1 MDGMLSASSQLQDSI
16 VKFSNR
22 GKWRENVTAQCPNLV
37 HAAAP
42 HKKVH
47 LWCPTCHNGINSLPS
62 VVILKPVLPI
72 RDKTWEIFHISMSG
86 GVLISQSFFVV
97 WSQANAFFTISGQR
111 WDFARLMYWLIYFQI
126 FMFQNFA
133 KRLDSKPILFR
144 LILVPVSFFFGQRLV
159 FQDFIFKQTHKKGR
173 WILFSLFWI
182 VFSSIITSVNP
193 SFSSLWRKLFTPS
206 RNNNKIY
213 SRDTGRSHWESFH
226 HLLRKLRL
234 EFWETH
240 FHICK
245 FSLNIW
251 IVDYLN
257 ICKFS
262 LNRVP
267 LGHTLD
273 PC

>member
-1 MDGMLSASSQLQDSI
+1 MVLIHCPPWWSSSLFSQFETKLGKSFIFPFQGGFSYHNLFLWFGLKPMLSSPYQ
-16 VKFSNR
+16 VKDEILRDLCIDWFIFSWSNFYVSKLCQKV
-22 GKWRENVTAQCPNLV
+22 GLETNLV
-37 HAAAP
+37 QIDP
-42 HKKVH
+42 
-47 LWCPTCHNGINSLPS
+47 G
-62 VVILKPVLPI
+62 
-72 RDKTWEIFHISMSG
+72 
-86 GVLISQSFFVV
+86 
-97 WSQANAFFTISGQR
+97 
-111 WDFARLMYWLIYFQI
+111 ARLL
-126 FMFQNFA
+126 
-133 KRLDSKPILFR
+133 L
-144 LILVPVSFFFGQRLV
+144 FGQRPV

>member
-1 MDGMLSASSQLQDSI
+1 MNLYVLTFPPVFIYRSSFPLRFPRLSNCLIDSSCSLPQRWRMRRRARKIYRRRRKRFIEEDKLMDGMLSASSQLQDSI

-47 LWCPTCHNGINSLPS
+47 LWCPTVHNGINSLPS

-86 GVLISQSFFVV
+86 GVLISQSFFVI

-144 LILVPVSFFFGQRLV
+144 LILVPVSFFLV
-159 FQDFIFKQTHKKGR
+159 NDLSFK
-173 WILFSLFWI
+173 ILFSSKHTKK
-182 VFSSIITSVNP
+182 VVG
-193 SFSSLWRKLFTPS
+193 SFLV
-206 RNNNKIY
+206 Y
-213 SRDTGRSHWESFH
+213 SE
-226 HLLRKLRL
+226 
-234 EFWETH
+234 
-240 FHICK
+240 
-245 FSLNIW
+245 
-251 IVDYLN
+251 
-257 ICKFS
+257 
-262 LNRVP
+262 
-267 LGHTLD
+267 
-273 PC
+273 

>member
-16 VKFSNR
+16 VKFSDL
-22 GKWRENVTAQCPNLV
+22 GKWPRGTAQCPNLV

-86 GVLISQSFFVV
+86 GVLISQSFFCGLVS
-97 WSQANAFFTISGQR
+97 SQCFLHHIRSKMRFCET
-111 WDFARLMYWLIYFQI
+111 YVLIDLFSLGQI

-173 WILFSLFWI
+173 WILFSLF
-182 VFSSIITSVNP
+182 
-193 SFSSLWRKLFTPS
+193 
-206 RNNNKIY
+206 
-213 SRDTGRSHWESFH
+213 
-226 HLLRKLRL
+226 
-234 EFWETH
+234 
-240 FHICK
+240 
-245 FSLNIW
+245 
-251 IVDYLN
+251 
-257 ICKFS
+257 
-262 LNRVP
+262 
-267 LGHTLD
+267 
-273 PC
+273 

>member
-1 MDGMLSASSQLQDSI
+1 MVLIHCPPWWSSSL
-16 VKFSNR
+16 FSQFETKL
-22 GKWRENVTAQCPNLV
+22 GK
-37 HAAAP
+37 
-42 HKKVH
+42 
-47 LWCPTCHNGINSLPS
+47 SF
-62 VVILKPVLPI
+62 
-72 RDKTWEIFHISMSG
+72 IFPCQG

-111 WDFARLMYWLIYFQI
+111 WDFVRLMYWLIYFQFFYVSKLCQKVGLETNLVQI
-126 FMFQNFA
+126 DPCA
-133 KRLDSKPILFR
+133 RLL
-144 LILVPVSFFFGQRLV
+144 LFGQRLV

>member
-1 MDGMLSASSQLQDSI
+1 MLSASSQLQDSI
-16 VKFSNR
+16 VKFSDL
-22 GKWRENVTAQCPNLV
+22 GKWPRGTAQCPNLV

-111 WDFARLMYWLIYFQI
+111 WDFARLMYLLIDLFSNFYVSKLCQKVGLETNLVQI
-126 FMFQNFA
+126 DPGA
-133 KRLDSKPILFR
+133 RLL
-144 LILVPVSFFFGQRLV
+144 LFGQRLV